1 VKWSLSELVS
11 LVNRHP
17 HLVRAVRTALA
28 AAVSWLLVMPIPGP
42 ADRYPY
48 YAPLGAVVAVSTT
61 VAGSIRGSLQGVLAL
76 MIGAGLALV
85 VEPVVPWEVLALA
98 IVVGVGSLIGG
109 WPRLGSMASWVPISA
124 MFVLIVGRS
133 DPQQYVTAYL
143 GLTALGAVVGV
154 AANLA
159 FAPLPLSRT
168 GAQVSKVRETL
179 AEQLRDLADGLR
191 HDDPLTR
198 DEWEQRHHALIP
210 VTRKMSEMVAEA
222 SEARRANWR
231 ARHWRETADQQYERA
246 RSLGQLAFLVE
257 DVTELLATHEIA
269 GTRHIALGPQLRP
282 PTADV
287 LDALA
292 DLLAD
297 GGSPLS
303 EPDHLRRIDRV
314 LATLVDCIRERREET
329 GDDLFSAGSV
339 VIAVRRAVASLVP
352 DDLADE
358 LPSRH

>member
-1 VKWSLSELVS
+1 VTPNPPELIRF
-11 LVNRHP
+11 VNRHP
-17 HLVRAVRTALA
+17 HLVRAFRTAVA
-28 AAVSWLLVMPIPGP
+28 ATVAWLLVIPIPGP

-61 VAGSIRGSLQGVLAL
+61 VAGSIRGSVQGVVAL
-76 MIGAGLALV
+76 MIGAALALV

-109 WPRLGSMASWVPISA
+109 WHRLGSMASWVPISA

-133 DPQQYVTAYL
+133 DPRQYVTAYL

-154 AANLA
+154 IANLV

-168 GAQVSKVRETL
+168 GAEVSKVRATL
-179 AEQLRDLADGLR
+179 AEQLRDLAEGLR

-198 DEWEQRHHALIP
+198 EEWAERHHALMP
-210 VTRKMSEMVAEA
+210 VTRQMSSMVAEA

-231 ARHWRETADQQYERA
+231 ASHWRQTADQQYERA
-246 RSLGQLAFLVE
+246 RALEQLAFLIE
-257 DVTELLATHEIA
+257 DVTELLATSEVA
-269 GTRHIALGPQLRP
+269 GIQHIALGPQLRP

-287 LDALA
+287 LDTLA

-297 GGSPLS
+297 GDSPLS
-303 EPDHLRRIDRV
+303 EPDHLRRIDRA
-314 LATLVDCIRERREET
+314 LARLVDATRERREAT
-329 GDDLFSAGSV
+329 DDDLFSAGSLV
-339 VIAVRRAVASLVP
+339 MAVRRAVASMVP

>member
-1 VKWSLSELVS
+1 VNWSLPELVR

-17 HLVRAVRTALA
+17 HLVRALRTALA

-98 IVVGVGSLIGG
+98 IVVGLGSLIGG

-133 DPQQYVTAYL
+133 DPGQYVTAYL
-143 GLTALGAVVGV
+143 GLTALGAVDGV
-154 AANLA
+154 IANLA

-168 GAQVSKVRETL
+168 GAQVTKVRVTL
-179 AEQLRDLADGLR
+179 AEQLRDLAGGLR
-191 HDDPLTR
+191 HDNPLTR
-198 DEWEQRHHALIP
+198 DQWEERHHALIP
-210 VTRKMSEMVAEA
+210 VTRQMSEMVAEA

-231 ARHWRETADQQYERA
+231 ARHWRQTADQQYERA

-257 DVTELLATHEIA
+257 DVTELLATHEVA
-269 GTRHIALGPQLRP
+269 DTQHIALGRRLRP

-297 GGSPLS
+297 GDSPLS
-303 EPDHLRRIDRV
+303 EPDHLRRIDRA
-314 LATLVDCIRERREET
+314 LATLVDCIRERRRET
-329 GDDLFSAGSV
+329 DDDLFSAGSV